1 MSENSIKSIMDVT
14 MDKLRAMVDANT
26 IIGDPI
32 VVGDVTL
39 LPVSKVSFGLA
50 TGGSDFPSKTQSGL
64 FGGGGGAGVT
74 IAPVAFIAVSDGNV
88 KMMPV
93 YNELSS
99 AEKAFAMAPD
109 VIERAKE
116 LFFLAAPYNLRDTV
130 TPEQFRRAV
139 YEMQECFHAD
149 YIFLDTPGDNGLP
162 YSLASAAADA
172 ALVISTHQ
180 PASIRAAE
188 KTAEQLQKSGI
199 TDRRLIINNFDFA
212 AVRKG
217 LLPGISE
224 IIDRTTVPLLG
235 VIPYDMQ
242 FGRLQEHGALFD
254 SSPSLPASTAIRNI
268 TQRLLCPTVR
278 LPLFT
283 GFGSAERKTVR
294 L

>member
-1 MSENSIKSIMDVT
+1 MGAEVIHTAHPKIIMVTSFKGGVGKSTIT
-14 MDKLRAMVDANT
+14 ANLSLSVAQT
-26 IIGDPI
+26 GKTVLCIDCDLNTRCLDLI
-32 VVGDVTL
+32 
-39 LPVSKVSFGLA
+39 FGLEDKVVYDVCDVV
-50 TGGSDFPSKTQSGL
+50 TGRIPPKK
-64 FGGGGGAGVT
+64 
-74 IAPVAFIAVSDGNV
+74 AVVQD
-88 KMMPV
+88 
-93 YNELSS
+93 
-99 AEKAFAMAPD
+99 
-109 VIERAKE
+109 ERAKE
-116 LFFLAAPYNLRDTV
+116 LFFLAAPYNLHDTV